1 MFQLSTKELAELGA
15 EITTREIKQQPELW
29 QETLTIY
36 QEKQEAI
43 ATFLRTIKQKT
54 DKRIRVV
61 FTGAGTSQYVGD
73 TIVPYLNK
81 TGATAD
87 YLFESIATTDIV
99 AAPEQVLFADEPT
112 LLVSFARSGNSPESL
127 AAVKIVDQFVADSY
141 HLTITCAA
149 DGSLAQQAAADETS
163 YLLLMPEGSND
174 AGFAM
179 TGSFSCMALSALL
192 IFDQTPLTEKGH
204 YVETLS
210 RLGQEVIDRETELQV
225 LTDRSFKRIVYLG
238 SGTLSGLTR
247 EAQLKV
253 LELTA
258 GKIAT
263 VFDSSM
269 GFRHG
274 PKSFVDDQTLVFVF
288 VSNTSYTRQYDLDML
303 EELKSDGIAA
313 AVTAIGQPAAVNFSG
328 TNFFFPDDTSLPDG
342 YLALADIVFAQTIA
356 LLASIKVGNTP
367 DTPSPTRTV
376 NRVVKGVTIHPYNN
390 ER

>member
-149 DGSLAQQAAADETS
+149 DGSLAQQAVADETS
-163 YLLLMPEGSND
+163 YLLLMPERSND

-192 IFDQTPLTEKGH
+192 IFDQTPLTEKRH

-288 VSNTSYTRQYDLDML
+288 VSNTPYTRQYDLDML

-328 TNFFFPDDTSLPDG
+328 TNFFFPADTSLPDG

-390 ER
+390 

>member
-1 MFQLSTKELAELGA
+1 MFQLSTKELVELGA

-43 ATFLRTIKQKT
+43 AAFLRTIKQKT

-149 DGSLAQQAAADETS
+149 DGSLAQQAAVDETS
-163 YLLLMPEGSND
+163 YLLLMPERSND
-174 AGFAM
+174 VGFAM

-192 IFDQTPLTEKGH
+192 IFDQTPLAEKVH

-288 VSNTSYTRQYDLDML
+288 VSNTPYTRQYDLDML

-328 TNFFFPDDTSLPDG
+328 TNFFFPNDTLLPDG

-390 ER
+390 

>member
-43 ATFLRTIKQKT
+43 AAFLRTIKQKT

-149 DGSLAQQAAADETS
+149 DGSLAQQATADETS
-163 YLLLMPEGSND
+163 YLLLMPERSND

-192 IFDQTPLTEKGH
+192 IFDQTSLTEKGH
-204 YVETLS
+204 YVEPLS
-210 RLGQEVIDRETELQV
+210 RLGQEVINRETELQV

-274 PKSFVDDQTLVFVF
+274 PKSFVDNQTLVFVF

-328 TNFFFPDDTSLPDG
+328 TNFFFPDDTLLPDG

-390 ER
+390 

>member
-149 DGSLAQQAAADETS
+149 DGSLAQQAAADEAS
-163 YLLLMPEGSND
+163 YLLLMPERSND

-288 VSNTSYTRQYDLDML
+288 VSNTPYTRQYDLDML

-328 TNFFFPDDTSLPDG
+328 TNFFFPDDTLLPDG

-376 NRVVKGVTIHPYNN
+376 NRVVKGVMIHPYNN
-390 ER
+390 

>member
-43 ATFLRTIKQKT
+43 AAFLRTIKQKT

-149 DGSLAQQAAADETS
+149 DGSLAQQAAADEAS
-163 YLLLMPEGSND
+163 YLLLMPERSND

-192 IFDQTPLTEKGH
+192 IFDQTPLTEKRH

-238 SGTLSGLTR
+238 SGMLSGLTR

-288 VSNTSYTRQYDLDML
+288 VSNTPYTRQYDLDML

-328 TNFFFPDDTSLPDG
+328 TNFFFPADTSLPDG

-390 ER
+390 

>member
-15 EITTREIKQQPELW
+15 EITTKEIKQQPELW

-43 ATFLRTIKQKT
+43 AAFLRTIKQKT

-149 DGSLAQQAAADETS
+149 DGSLAQQAAADEAS
-163 YLLLMPEGSND
+163 YLLLMPERSND

-288 VSNTSYTRQYDLDML
+288 VSNTPYTRQYDLDML

-328 TNFFFPDDTSLPDG
+328 TNFFFPDDISLPDG

-390 ER
+390 

>member
-29 QETLTIY
+29 HETLTIY

-149 DGSLAQQAAADETS
+149 DGSLAQQAVADETS
-163 YLLLMPEGSND
+163 YLLLMPERSND

-192 IFDQTPLTEKGH
+192 IFDQTPLTEKRH

-288 VSNTSYTRQYDLDML
+288 VSNTPYTRQYDLDML

-328 TNFFFPDDTSLPDG
+328 TNFFFPADTSLTDG

-390 ER
+390 

>member
-163 YLLLMPEGSND
+163 YLLLMPERSND

-192 IFDQTPLTEKGH
+192 IFDQTPLTEKRH

-328 TNFFFPDDTSLPDG
+328 TNFFFPADTSLPDG

-390 ER
+390 

>member
-43 ATFLRTIKQKT
+43 AAFLRTIKQKT

-81 TGATAD
+81 NGATVD

-149 DGSLAQQAAADETS
+149 DGSLAQQAAADEAS
-163 YLLLMPEGSND
+163 YLLLMPERSND

-192 IFDQTPLTEKGH
+192 IFDQTPLAEKGH

-288 VSNTSYTRQYDLDML
+288 VSNTPYTRQYDLDML
-303 EELKSDGIAA
+303 EELKSDGIAV

-328 TNFFFPDDTSLPDG
+328 TNFFFPDATLLPDG
-342 YLALADIVFAQTIA
+342 YLALVDIVFAQTIA

-390 ER
+390 

>member
-43 ATFLRTIKQKT
+43 AAFLRTIKQKT

-149 DGSLAQQAAADETS
+149 DGSLAQQAAADEAS
-163 YLLLMPEGSND
+163 YLLLMPERSND

-192 IFDQTPLTEKGH
+192 IFDQTPLTEKRH

-288 VSNTSYTRQYDLDML
+288 VSNTPYTRQYDLDML

-328 TNFFFPDDTSLPDG
+328 TNFFFPADTSLPDG

-390 ER
+390 

>member
-43 ATFLRTIKQKT
+43 AAFLRTIKQKT

-99 AAPEQVLFADEPT
+99 AAPEQVLFADEPI

-163 YLLLMPEGSND
+163 YLLLMPERSND

-192 IFDQTPLTEKGH
+192 IFDQTPLTEKRH

-274 PKSFVDDQTLVFVF
+274 PKSFVENQTLVFVF

-313 AVTAIGQPAAVNFSG
+313 AVTVIGQPAAVNFSG
-328 TNFFFPDDTSLPDG
+328 TNFFFPDDTLLPDG

-390 ER
+390 

>member
-36 QEKQEAI
+36 QEKQETIEA
-43 ATFLRTIKQKT
+43 FLRNIKQKT

-127 AAVKIVDQFVADSY
+127 AAVKIVDQFVADSH

-163 YLLLMPEGSND
+163 YLLLMPERSND

-192 IFDQTPLTEKGH
+192 IFDQTPLTEKRH

-288 VSNTSYTRQYDLDML
+288 VSNTPYTRQYDLDML

-313 AVTAIGQPAAVNFSG
+313 AVTAIGQPATVNFSG
-328 TNFFFPDDTSLPDG
+328 TNFFFPDDTLLPDG

-390 ER
+390 

>member
-1 MFQLSTKELAELGA
+1 MFQLSTKELVELGA

-149 DGSLAQQAAADETS
+149 DGSLAQQAAADEAS
-163 YLLLMPEGSND
+163 YLLLMPERSND

-192 IFDQTPLTEKGH
+192 IFDQTPLTEKVH

-288 VSNTSYTRQYDLDML
+288 VSNTPYTRQYDLDML

-328 TNFFFPDDTSLPDG
+328 TNFFFPNDTLLPDG

-390 ER
+390 

>member
-87 YLFESIATTDIV
+87 YFFESIATTDIV

-149 DGSLAQQAAADETS
+149 DGSLAQQATADETS
-163 YLLLMPEGSND
+163 YLLLMPERSND

-288 VSNTSYTRQYDLDML
+288 VSNTPYTRQYDLDML

-313 AVTAIGQPAAVNFSG
+313 TVTAIGQPAAVNFSG
-328 TNFFFPDDTSLPDG
+328 TNFFFPDDISLPDG

-390 ER
+390 

>member
-1 MFQLSTKELAELGA
+1 MFQLSTKELAELAA

-43 ATFLRTIKQKT
+43 AAFLRTIKQKT

-149 DGSLAQQAAADETS
+149 DGSLAQQATADETS
-163 YLLLMPEGSND
+163 YLLLMPERSND

-192 IFDQTPLTEKGH
+192 IFDQTSLTEKGH

-210 RLGQEVIDRETELQV
+210 RLGQEVINRETELQV

-328 TNFFFPDDTSLPDG
+328 TNFFFPDDTLLPDG

-390 ER
+390 

>member
-149 DGSLAQQAAADETS
+149 DGSLAQQATADETS
-163 YLLLMPEGSND
+163 YLLLMPERSKD

-288 VSNTSYTRQYDLDML
+288 VSNTPYTRQYDLDML

-328 TNFFFPDDTSLPDG
+328 TNFFFPDDISLPDG

-390 ER
+390 

>member
-43 ATFLRTIKQKT
+43 AAFLRTIKQKT

-81 TGATAD
+81 NGATVD

-149 DGSLAQQAAADETS
+149 DGSLAQQAAADEAS
-163 YLLLMPEGSND
+163 YLLLMPERSND

-192 IFDQTPLTEKGH
+192 IFDQTPLAEKGH

-288 VSNTSYTRQYDLDML
+288 VSNTPYTRQYDLDML
-303 EELKSDGIAA
+303 EELKSDGIA
-313 AVTAIGQPAAVNFSG
+313 V
-328 TNFFFPDDTSLPDG
+328 
-342 YLALADIVFAQTIA
+342 
-356 LLASIKVGNTP
+356 
-367 DTPSPTRTV
+367 
-376 NRVVKGVTIHPYNN
+376 
-390 ER
+390 

>member
-43 ATFLRTIKQKT
+43 AAFLRTIKQKT

-149 DGSLAQQAAADETS
+149 DGSLAQQATADETS
-163 YLLLMPEGSND
+163 YLLLMPERSND

-328 TNFFFPDDTSLPDG
+328 TNFFFPEDTLLPDG

-390 ER
+390 

>member
-36 QEKQEAI
+36 HEKQEAI
-43 ATFLRTIKQKT
+43 AAFLRTIKQKT

-149 DGSLAQQAAADETS
+149 DGSLAQQATADETS
-163 YLLLMPEGSND
+163 YLLLMPERSND

-328 TNFFFPDDTSLPDG
+328 TNFFFPDDTLLPDG

-390 ER
+390 

>member
-43 ATFLRTIKQKT
+43 AAFLRTIKQKT
-54 DKRIRVV
+54 DKRIRVI

-141 HLTITCAA
+141 HLAITCAA

-163 YLLLMPEGSND
+163 YLLLMPKRSND

-288 VSNTSYTRQYDLDML
+288 VSNTPYTRQYDLDML

-328 TNFFFPDDTSLPDG
+328 TNFFFPADTSLPDG

-390 ER
+390 

>member
-43 ATFLRTIKQKT
+43 AAFLRTIKQKT

-149 DGSLAQQAAADETS
+149 DGSLAQQAAADEAS
-163 YLLLMPEGSND
+163 YLLLMPERSND

-288 VSNTSYTRQYDLDML
+288 VSNTPYTRQYDLDML

-328 TNFFFPDDTSLPDG
+328 TNFFFPDDTLLPDG

-390 ER
+390 

>member
-43 ATFLRTIKQKT
+43 ATFLRTIKEKT

-149 DGSLAQQAAADETS
+149 DGSLAQQAAADEAS
-163 YLLLMPEGSND
+163 YLLLMPERSND

-328 TNFFFPDDTSLPDG
+328 TNFFFPDDISLPDG

-390 ER
+390 

>member
-149 DGSLAQQAAADETS
+149 DGSLAQQATADETS
-163 YLLLMPEGSND
+163 YLLLMPERSND

-288 VSNTSYTRQYDLDML
+288 VSNTPYTRQYDLDML

-328 TNFFFPDDTSLPDG
+328 TNFFFPDDTLLPDS

-390 ER
+390 

>member
-99 AAPEQVLFADEPT
+99 AASEQVLFADEPT

-149 DGSLAQQAAADETS
+149 DGSLAQQAAADEAS
-163 YLLLMPEGSND
+163 YLLLMPERSND

-288 VSNTSYTRQYDLDML
+288 VSNTPYTRQYDLDML

-328 TNFFFPDDTSLPDG
+328 TNFFFPDDTLLPDG

-390 ER
+390 

>member
-163 YLLLMPEGSND
+163 YLLLMPERSND

-192 IFDQTPLTEKGH
+192 IFDQTPLTEKRH

-225 LTDRSFKRIVYLG
+225 LTDHSFKRIVYLG

-328 TNFFFPDDTSLPDG
+328 TNFFFPDDTLLPDG

-390 ER
+390 

>member
-29 QETLTIY
+29 HETLTIY

-149 DGSLAQQAAADETS
+149 DGSLAQQAVADETS
-163 YLLLMPEGSND
+163 YLLLMPERSND

-192 IFDQTPLTEKGH
+192 IFDQTPLTEKRH

-328 TNFFFPDDTSLPDG
+328 TNFFFPADTSLPDG

-390 ER
+390 